1 MAAGAPAPTPG
12 WRRNPLP
19 TPPSHLSPLLSA
31 TPCYQD
37 DTTPPH
43 QPHGNLSWLPR
54 TGSKG
59 RKLVHAV
66 EGWGHLSQGGRAGD
80 THVEG
85 SRVAAQPLGL

>member
-37 DTTPPH
+37 DTPPH
-43 QPHGNLSWLPR
+43 PSHSNLSWLLRP
-54 TGSKG
+54 GSKG

-66 EGWGHLSQGGRAGD
+66 RAGD
-80 THVEG
+80 T
-85 SRVAAQPLGL
+85 